1 MAQGWADKITL
12 GAGVA
17 TRLSAA
23 LAAAGYAGR
32 MLGSFLEIDDLAL
45 ADLRRG
51 DASDVSATVGVP
63 VSGVNG
69 GIFRRESASPE
80 APVDPSRIWLFSA
93 TGGDIG
99 VTFES
104 Y

>member
-1 MAQGWADKITL
+1 MARGFADTITL
-12 GAGVA
+12 AAGTA
-17 TRLSAA
+17 TRLSDA
-23 LAAAGYAGR
+23 LAAAGYAGS
-32 MLGSFLEIDDLAL
+32 MVGSFLEIDDFAL

-51 DASDVSATVGVP
+51 DASDVSATTGTP
-63 VSGVNG
+63 ISGVNAG
-69 GIFRRESASPE
+69 VYRRESGHPG

-99 VTFES
+99 VTFEP